1 MFFLMIRRPPRS
13 TRTDTLFPYTTL
25 FRSIFAAL
33 RRTEQDRVVGSRR
46 RIGLEGCLNELGED
60 EALVGI
66 GLFEGVPDR
75 ADDPDAK
82 PGEGRLEEDLGGHP
96 HIVDDGLAA
105 PRPAAECVVA
115 EDAHDDAPS
124 PRAGRSPAPISPR
137 SRRRRRV
144 SSIPLARDLGA
155 RAPTSDARIAS
166 TWMTVEWSS
175 SNRA

>member
-1 MFFLMIRRPPRS
+1 M
-13 TRTDTLFPYTTL
+13 
-25 FRSIFAAL
+25 
-33 RRTEQDRVVGSRR
+33 
-46 RIGLEGCLNELGED
+46 RISDWSSDVCSSDLD

-144 SSIPLARDLGA
+144 RSEEH
-155 RAPTSDARIAS
+155 TSELQSLLRISYA
-166 TWMTVEWSS
+166 
-175 SNRA
+175 

>member
-1 MFFLMIRRPPRS
+1 MIRRPPRS

-25 FRSIFAAL
+25 FRSVGRGPIFAAL

-75 ADDPDAK
+75 ADDPNAK

-96 HIVDDGLAA
+96 HIVD
-105 PRPAAECVVA
+105 
-115 EDAHDDAPS
+115 
-124 PRAGRSPAPISPR
+124 RSEEHTSELQSLMRIS
-137 SRRRRRV
+137 
-144 SSIPLARDLGA
+144 
-155 RAPTSDARIAS
+155 SDVLYLKNK
-166 TWMTVEWSS
+166 T
-175 SNRA
+175 N